1 MSVCSTGWPPVAC
14 PASRPSPLQG
24 GRGGAGGGR
33 AAREGRGRP
42 LSSLPE
48 DPRLSQC
55 WAWAPCAISCFIKL
69 LSDRQLLNPKWESYT
84 TYSTLETG
92 LRKLVSFPSIRVN
105 YESQIFD
112 SLNLK
117 TPTLFTT
124 LRSFSCSL
132 METLIHPRTNPCM
145 GSYCCSC
152 SSFCQKCLLAP

>member
-1 MSVCSTGWPPVAC
+1 MCVPQAG
-14 PASRPSPLQG
+14 PLLHVQ
-24 GRGGAGGGR
+24 R
-33 AAREGRGRP
+33 ADRVPCREGREAQVGGELHARGEGVGSAP
-42 LSSLPE
+42 CLRTR
-48 DPRLSQC
+48 RLSQC
-55 WAWAPCAISCFIKL
+55 WAWARCAVSCFIKL

-84 TYSTLETG
+84 TYSTLEIG

-132 METLIHPRTNPCM
+132 METLIHPCTNPCM

-152 SSFCQKCLLAP
+152 SSLCQKRLLAP